1 MRIFGAPLARR
12 IIFAVMIPALLVSYV
27 VSSLFYMGAWQ
38 GFAALANLAE
48 SAAAESQASGQP
60 ISLMD
65 GKLSFSLPADMT
77 DQSGKLGTQANNMH
91 VYSDPTGQKAVIV
104 IVGDNTDEA
113 LPVLAN
119 RLLEQQRSRDPQLQ
133 VVTNKSIELKGHT
146 LQQLDSI
153 ISAKGQ
159 TAYSSIVL
167 GKVDN
172 QLLTIQVT
180 LPADNQQKAQTTAEN
195 IINTLVIK

>member
-1 MRIFGAPLARR
+1 
-12 IIFAVMIPALLVSYV
+12 
-27 VSSLFYMGAWQ
+27 
-38 GFAALANLAE
+38 
-48 SAAAESQASGQP
+48 
-60 ISLMD
+60 
-65 GKLSFSLPADMT
+65 
-77 DQSGKLGTQANNMH
+77 MH

-180 LPADNQQKAQTTAEN
+180 LPADNQQKRKPRLKTSSIRWLLSNLYDDDAASGSADGGRF
-195 IINTLVIK
+195 